1 MIAQNIVDSIS
12 KIGFASIVNP
22 ASARREAVA
31 VLSDGFGVVESV
43 RFTRCFDGAI
53 DDADTYCVPAFALSV
68 REVHTGLI
76 QSFTIPAARLHES
89 LTNDACVGKRVRISR
104 HVTGHI
110 VKHVVVPALLH

>member
-1 MIAQNIVDSIS
+1 MIAQNIVDNIS
-12 KIGFASIVNP
+12 KIGCSSIVAQIP
-22 ASARREAVA
+22 ARQASA

-89 LTNDACVGKRVRISR
+89 LTDDACVGKRVRISR

-110 VKHVVVPALLH
+110 VKHVVVPATLH